1 MQFEATVAT
10 VRDRVVQAS
19 LKLVLEPIF
28 EAEFLPCSYGFRP
41 NRRAHD
47 AVAEVRHFT
56 TRSYEWIVEG
66 DIEACFDEISHSA
79 LMDRVRNRIG
89 DQRVLALVKAFLKAG
104 VLAES
109 GAVQGTQTGTPQGGI
124 LSPVLAN
131 VALSVLDEHFAD
143 KPGGPGCTDTQ
154 RARRRRR
161 GEANYRLVRYAD
173 DFVVMVAGSKAHAET
188 LLDEVAAVLST
199 VGLRL
204 SASKTVITH
213 IDEGLEFL
221 GWHIQRRRKPGTD
234 RSYVYTYPSRKAVTA
249 VRDKVK
255 MLCRQ
260 SINLPFEALLRQLNA
275 LLRGWTA
282 YFRAGVS
289 SRTFGCLRA
298 IAWQQV
304 IRWLRRKH
312 PKITWK
318 ELRRRFC
325 GNRWWPADG
334 EVILFNPSAVRT
346 TRYRYRGTKIPSP
359 WPNIA

>member
-1 MQFEATVAT
+1 MFAHLIRQRAWQLDGEHHVGLGNFNPSSSHGLLHVPACLTDRHAVPTGHRASGGNGGHPRPDQIGGGVDPPGVLDAIDTITPNHVMNILPIMTPPTPWARKTLQPPVAE
-10 VRDRVVQAS
+10 RH
-19 LKLVLEPIF
+19 L
-28 EAEFLPCSYGFRP
+28 EAEV
-41 NRRAHD
+41 AHC
-47 AVAEVRHFT
+47 V
-56 TRSYEWIVEG
+56 G
-66 DIEACFDEISHSA
+66 
-79 LMDRVRNRIG
+79 
-89 DQRVLALVKAFLKAG
+89 G
-104 VLAES
+104 V
-109 GAVQGTQTGTPQGGI
+109 

-260 SINLPFEALLRQLNA
+260 SINLP
-275 LLRGWTA
+275 
-282 YFRAGVS
+282 
-289 SRTFGCLRA
+289 
-298 IAWQQV
+298 
-304 IRWLRRKH
+304 
-312 PKITWK
+312 
-318 ELRRRFC
+318 
-325 GNRWWPADG
+325 
-334 EVILFNPSAVRT
+334 
-346 TRYRYRGTKIPSP
+346 
-359 WPNIA
+359 